1 MSYFVSSV
9 TQNLNSID
17 RSPSSSKRHQQQQ
30 QQQQWQQVSVTRIE
44 RTIEPAGGMVRC
56 NVRRVN
62 DGVEEGEPRVRCE
75 RDGDGQ
81 LARSPEWLMT
91 TWTCSQLARASNS
104 LASRLYYRAGTTA
117 HGCIVVTLL
126 RIKCVFYLIMRHS
139 SVHRRRK
146 LLAGPKMTMG
156 HTF

>member
-17 RSPSSSKRHQQQQ
+17 RSPSSSKRHQQH

-56 NVRRVN
+56 NARRVN
-62 DGVEEGEPRVRCE
+62 DGVEEGEQRVRCE

-81 LARSPEWLMT
+81 LARS
-91 TWTCSQLARASNS
+91 
-104 LASRLYYRAGTTA
+104 
-117 HGCIVVTLL
+117 
-126 RIKCVFYLIMRHS
+126 
-139 SVHRRRK
+139 
-146 LLAGPKMTMG
+146 LAGVANDHMDM
-156 HTF
+156 